1 MLCNNIFLNNFAS
14 FPLTDNAQSSL
25 KLQDLVQ
32 FPLPLKK
39 ERHICKTL
47 STLKLLVWFLDHS
60 FMVGH
65 HKGYCLLFYYILIT
79 NLKNE
84 NSLNLKKM
92 YYTSKCILFQ
102 SNQIRK
108 LTRISGMLH
117 SLKHFQSFFLGT
129 DFRSS
134 STSHTRNSVSYFIV
148 ATPI

>member
-1 MLCNNIFLNNFAS
+1 
-14 FPLTDNAQSSL
+14 
-25 KLQDLVQ
+25 
-32 FPLPLKK
+32 
-39 ERHICKTL
+39 
-47 STLKLLVWFLDHS
+47 
-60 FMVGH
+60 MVGH

-148 ATPI
+148 ATPIWHKTVSPNWLLNLIFSPDFSPNSLNYSIWSCLSFPKIQSALKG